1 MRISDWSSY
10 VCSSDLIL
18 LGLQRPNT
26 DRPCRLDRFRHL
38 LSKTTEM
45 GKPNSRTTR
54 QHEPPPRYHGEQ
66 KSLRVLLRFVM
77 RRPLLLTEASA
88 EEPQASRGHCSE
100 QPQCAAMGA
109 DTRCRARQI

>member
-1 MRISDWSSY
+1 MHEMFGDVILMRHG
-10 VCSSDLIL
+10 IL

-66 KSLRVLLRFVM
+66 KSLRVLLRFVL
-77 RRPLLLTEASA
+77 RRPRS
-88 EEPQASRGHCSE
+88 EERRVGNECVSTCRSRWS
-100 QPQCAAMGA
+100 P
-109 DTRCRARQI
+109 

>member
-1 MRISDWSSY
+1 MSVCDQQYILIGDSTWHPLRTSQCMHEMFGDVILMRHG
-10 VCSSDLIL
+10 IL

-66 KSLRVLLRFVM
+66 KSLRVLLRFVL
-77 RRPLLLTEASA
+77 RRPVLLTEASA
-88 EEPQASRGHCSE
+88 EEP
-100 QPQCAAMGA
+100 
-109 DTRCRARQI
+109 